1 MKIRALCLA
10 LLASSAVAQTAPPRV
25 TLPQTLAPSPLATF
39 TVATSKSFAL
49 CWRDDAAADRIVFT
63 RYRVE
68 GGPRE
73 TLPDFPRSQWV
84 ASSAEAGVFCKPDV
98 RLSKAGHWV
107 FEASLCAGAQCS
119 EVGSS
124 ACETT
129 LAGCSGSVGSNPRG
143 WWVYVFIPPVG
154 GIGVN

>member
-1 MKIRALCLA
+1 MIRLA
-10 LLASSAVAQTAPPRV
+10 LLMLLASPAFAQTVPPRV
-25 TLPQTLAPSPLATF
+25 TLPQTLAASPLATF
-39 TVATSKSFAL
+39 TIATTKSFAL
-49 CWRDDAAADRIVFT
+49 CWLDDVNADRIVFT

-73 TLPDFPRSQWV
+73 TLPAFPRAQWV
-84 ASSAEAGVFCKPDV
+84 ASSVDAGAFCKPDV
-98 RLSKAGHWV
+98 RLPKAGHWV
-107 FEASLCAGAQCS
+107 FEASLCAGAECS